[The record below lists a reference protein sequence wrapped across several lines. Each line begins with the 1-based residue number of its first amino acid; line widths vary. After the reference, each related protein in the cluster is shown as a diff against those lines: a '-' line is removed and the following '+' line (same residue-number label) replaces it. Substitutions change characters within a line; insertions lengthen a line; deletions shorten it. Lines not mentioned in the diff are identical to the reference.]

1 MPNENQTQE
10 LIKKIVIARLGVLP
24 SNIKISIG
32 SEGDF
37 SKEELIEHVENG
49 DDIGDKM
56 IAVELE
62 YLRDLKEGIL
72 YANNSANY

>member
-62 YLRDLKEGIL
+62 YLRALKEGIL